1 MQQFTAHL
9 LNPAASHHIHPGNVN
24 VIMHLQVACK
34 GFWEAEFALGGY
46 MQQYLAEREAGDR
59 QRQHQIWL
67 HIAKLK
73 HQIWEGKQQA
83 AKSIFAFK

>member
-1 MQQFTAHL
+1 
-9 LNPAASHHIHPGNVN
+9 
-24 VIMHLQVACK
+24 
-34 GFWEAEFALGGY
+34 
-46 MQQYLAEREAGDR
+46 MQQYLAERKAGDR

>member
-1 MQQFTAHL
+1 
-9 LNPAASHHIHPGNVN
+9 
-24 VIMHLQVACK
+24 
-34 GFWEAEFALGGY
+34 
-46 MQQYLAEREAGDR
+46 MQQYLAERKAGDR

-73 HQIWEGKQQA
+73 RQIWDGKQQA